1 MAGKFEFKF
10 INRWKD
16 AVESSSFETLQKL
29 FEFVVKF
36 KDPEVKDTFE
46 DIKPMTKWIT
56 PNDMSDALFEVKV
69 KSNYNYLII
78 YIINYT

>member
-1 MAGKFEFKF
+1 MAGKFEFKS

-56 PNDMSDALFEVKV
+56 PNDMSDALFEVRWFHIKIR
-69 KSNYNYLII
+69 KIGKFI
-78 YIINYT
+78 

>member
-1 MAGKFEFKF
+1 MAGKVEFKS

-56 PNDMSDALFEVKV
+56 PNDMSDALFEVRWFHIKIG
-69 KSNYNYLII
+69 KKGKFI
-78 YIINYT
+78 

>member
-1 MAGKFEFKF
+1 M
-10 INRWKD
+10 
-16 AVESSSFETLQKL
+16 ESSSFETLQKL

-56 PNDMSDALFEVKV
+56 PNDMSDALFEVGTIRV
-69 KSNYNYLII
+69 IVGI
-78 YIINYT
+78 

>member
-1 MAGKFEFKF
+1 MAGKFEFKS

-56 PNDMSDALFEVKV
+56 PNDMSDALFEVKLFL
-69 KSNYNYLII
+69 SFFALF
-78 YIINYT
+78 T

>member
-1 MAGKFEFKF
+1 MAGNFEFKF

-56 PNDMSDALFEVKV
+56 PNDMSDALFEVKLFLSV
-69 KSNYNYLII
+69 FALF
-78 YIINYT
+78 T

>member
-56 PNDMSDALFEVKV
+56 PNDMSDALFEVKLFL
-69 KSNYNYLII
+69 SFFALF
-78 YIINYT
+78 T